1 MAKTMGQYCKAYHI
15 PNFREY
21 KNWKERAENTR
32 LEKKEVDGK
41 EIKAPRELKEGDF
54 LYLHENYIVTDGIY
68 LDENIIFD
76 DVTDEWKE
84 FCDNTLKF
92 EVPDFESETVK
103 KPEQKDDPEQKEQ

>member
-1 MAKTMGQYCKAYHI
+1 MAKTMGRYCKAYHI
-15 PNFREY
+15 TNFREY
-21 KNWKERAENTR
+21 KTWKEKAENAR

-41 EIKAPRELKEGDF
+41 EIESPRELTEEDF

-76 DVTDEWKE
+76 DVTGEWKE

-92 EVPDFESETVK
+92 
-103 KPEQKDDPEQKEQ
+103 